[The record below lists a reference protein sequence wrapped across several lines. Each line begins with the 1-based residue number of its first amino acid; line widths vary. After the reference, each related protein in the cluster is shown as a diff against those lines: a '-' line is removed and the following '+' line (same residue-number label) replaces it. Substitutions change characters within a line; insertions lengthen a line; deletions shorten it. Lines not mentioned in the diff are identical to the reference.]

1 MVMDQPYYC
10 RCPFTIM
17 RIWRTLLCLIVLAAG
32 ACIVGCSAPST
43 PSASPSAFQTDQPAS
58 LTSPVGTQSETL
70 SLQVDSLSP
79 GSLLPGAYTCTG
91 TSESPE
97 VAWTGIPAGTKSLV
111 LILDDPDAPRGI
123 FTHWLVYNIPP
134 AAGGI
139 GRGQP
144 NAKVLASGAQQG
156 DNSAGS
162 RGYYPPCPPIG
173 TMHRYVFRLY
183 AVDTEITQPTANR
196 ESVDA
201 ALIGHT
207 LGKSEFVTSF
217 GR

>member
-1 MVMDQPYYC
+1 MDMDQAYYC

-17 RIWRTLLCLIVLAAG
+17 RIWWSLLGLMVLAAS
-32 ACIVGCSAPST
+32 ASIAGCSAP
-43 PSASPSAFQTDQPAS
+43 PASPAVPSAFQTDQPSS
-58 LTSPVGTQSETL
+58 LTAPSATRLDTL

-111 LILDDPDAPRGI
+111 LILDDPDAPSGI

-139 GRGQP
+139 GRAQP
-144 NAKVLASGAQQG
+144 NQKVLTSGAHQG

-173 TMHRYVFRLY
+173 STHRYVFRLY
-183 AVDTEITQPTANR
+183 AVDMDISQPAANR
-196 ESVDA
+196 ESVDT